1 VKRREGLGAKPII
14 SHGVCGSTTNVTE
27 NISMKVYLITTGI
40 IFGLITVAH
49 IWRAV
54 AEGSH
59 LATDP
64 VFILLTVLSAAL
76 CLWAFSLLKLSSRS

>member
-1 VKRREGLGAKPII
+1 
-14 SHGVCGSTTNVTE
+14 
-27 NISMKVYLITTGI
+27 MKAYLITTGI

-49 IWRAV
+49 VWRAV

-64 VFILLTVLSAAL
+64 VFILLTVLSTAL
-76 CLWAFSLLKLSSRS
+76 CLWACRLLRHSSRS

>member
-1 VKRREGLGAKPII
+1 
-14 SHGVCGSTTNVTE
+14 
-27 NISMKVYLITTGI
+27 MKAYLITTAI

-49 IWRAV
+49 VWRAV

-64 VFILLTVLSAAL
+64 VFILLTVLSTAL
-76 CLWAFSLLKLSSRS
+76 CVWACRLLRLFSRS

>member
-1 VKRREGLGAKPII
+1 
-14 SHGVCGSTTNVTE
+14 
-27 NISMKVYLITTGI
+27 MKAYLITTAF

-49 IWRAV
+49 VWRAV

-64 VFILLTVLSAAL
+64 VFILLTVLSTAL
-76 CLWAFSLLKLSSRS
+76 CVWACRLLRLFSRS